1 MAISFLIIQ
10 FAPGG
15 PIERII
21 AQIEG
26 TDSSA
31 LSRISGGYS
40 GDFSQGIQNSDTS
53 SKYRGSQGL
62 DQDFILELENNLV
75 LINLQLRDSI
85 I

>member
-40 GDFSQGIQNSDTS
+40 GDFSQGIQNSDTN

-62 DQDFILELENNLV
+62 DQNFEYLG
-75 LINLQLRDSI
+75 
-85 I
+85 